1 MPSMEVD
8 YATHY
13 PWAKEEVIKARSMYY
28 DWPSLER
35 VRDDFVLTIDGYDEN
50 VIIKPCLV
58 SELAYTDTDTDTDK
72 GMRIILCY
80 IFEIVLSK
88 LGIRFPLTEFE
99 SGMLLMLNVAST
111 QLHPNSWAFVK
122 VFLLPCKIFGLTL
135 TITPMKGF

>member
-88 LGIRFPLTEFE
+88 LGIRFRLICHIFITLIY
-99 SGMLLMLNVAST
+99 LL
-111 QLHPNSWAFVK
+111 Q
-122 VFLLPCKIFGLTL
+122 
-135 TITPMKGF
+135 